1 MFWSKKILKNL
12 YYKNREKVYKIVIK
26 EDFKKL
32 QKSIIKRMKYGY
44 SYDNRYINDIH
55 TNYYIS
61 PNDYPILANLYKNFL
76 EEKGYSVEIK
86 SKEVY
91 DMIRLRI
98 TWED

>member
-1 MFWSKKILKNL
+1 MFWSMKSLKRL
-12 YYKNREKVYKIVIK
+12 CYKNRDKVYKIIIK

-44 SYDNRYINDIH
+44 SYDSRYINDIH

-61 PNDYPILANLYKNFL
+61 VQEYSLLALLYKNFL
-76 EEKGYSVEIK
+76 DKKGYTVEIL
-86 SKEVY
+86 SPDRS

-98 TWED
+98 TWGD

>member
-12 YYKNREKVYKIVIK
+12 FYKNREKVYKIVIK
-26 EDFKKL
+26 EDYKKL

-44 SYDNRYINDIH
+44 SYDSRYIGDIY

-61 PNDYPILANLYKNFL
+61 VQEYSLIALLYKNFL
-76 EEKGYSVEIK
+76 EKKGYSVEIL
-86 SKEVY
+86 SSC
-91 DMIRLRI
+91 DMLRLKI

>member
-1 MFWSKKILKNL
+1 MFWSKKFLKKL

-44 SYDNRYINDIH
+44 SYDSQYIGDIS

-61 PNDYPILANLYKNFL
+61 IQDYSLLANLYKSFL
-76 EEKGYSVEIK
+76 EKKGYTVEIL
-86 SKEVY
+86 SSDFA
-91 DMIRLRI
+91 DMIRLKI